1 METRP
6 LSVTEAG
13 SLLLWTQ
20 YSAYLE
26 VVVVAVVVVVVVVAF
41 VLRVVQAD

>member
-1 METRP
+1 METHL
-6 LSVTEAG
+6 LSATEAG

-26 VVVVAVVVVVVVVAF
+26 VAVVVVVVVVVVVAF